1 MNGAESN
8 KLKPAL
14 IAGLAAGAASSIPP
28 LSCLNLCCCA
38 LVIGGGF
45 LAVFLWL
52 KESPP
57 RPEPPYGDAA
67 VLGLLTGVIG
77 AFAATVISVPIKLLF
92 SGMGWMDTSQLQ
104 EALEGA
110 DLPPEAVEMIE
121 AFVSGGGMTIGA
133 ILIGFLFNLVIYA
146 VFALIGALIGV
157 AVLHKKQVGTGPVGG
172 SAPPPPPPAAAS

>member
-28 LSCLNLCCCA
+28 LSCLNVCCCA

-52 KESPP
+52 KDTPR

-67 VLGLLTGVIG
+67 ILGLLTGVFG
-77 AFAATVISVPIKLLF
+77 AFAATVISVPINMLF
-92 SGMGWMDTSQLQ
+92 SGMGWMDMSQLH

-110 DLPPEAVEMIE
+110 NLPPEAVNMIE
-121 AFVSGGGMTIGA
+121 GFISGGGLTIGA
-133 ILIGFLFNLVIYA
+133 ILIGLVFNLVIYA
-146 VFALIGALIGV
+146 IFALIGALIGV
-157 AVLHKKQVGTGPVGG
+157 AVLHKKQLGG
-172 SAPPPPPPAAAS
+172 AAPPPPPVG